1 MEQSLFP
8 DYVKKWF
15 KPVVLRFVQ
24 ELNGTK
30 NPQPYIHTQL
40 TDQVFSVTGTWDTVS
55 EQNQH
60 VRADYI
66 ALDSSIPL
74 KTSGGGNAMGG
85 KIPKIGIERYLNE
98 QQLQDIQTTIAV
110 GGTEAQ
116 IVKSLFNHTKA
127 VIAGQYLTNEGTFLT
142 GFSTGFAEVDAENVG
157 TGIKVDYGYYNENK
171 FGVGVV
177 WSNSASAD
185 PIADI
190 DTAKDK
196 ADGDGNSPQ
205 VIYLDKFALKNLI
218 NSAAFKD
225 RYSILIGNQST
236 TSKPT
241 PGEDA
246 AVALLKSITGLDVV
260 LINRS
265 IQYQI
270 DGETQSY
277 KPWAEGRLVLAPAG
291 KVGSLVYARLAEET
305 SPVADV
311 SYEKADNYIQVS
323 KFRTN
328 RPSLAEYTNS
338 QSRSLPVISNVD
350 QIYTID
356 TKTVQG

>member
-24 ELNGTK
+24 ELNGTN

-40 TDQVFSVTGTWDTVS
+40 TEQVFSVTGTWDTVS

-74 KTSGGGNAMGG
+74 KTSGEGNAMGG

-116 IVKSLFNHTKA
+116 IVKSLFNHAKA

-142 GFSTGFAEVDAENVG
+142 GFSSGFAEVDAENVG
-157 TGIKVDYGYYNENK
+157 AGIKVDYGYFNENK
-171 FGVGVV
+171 FGVNVP
-177 WSNSASAD
+177 WATSSTAD

-190 DTAKDK
+190 DAVKDK
-196 ADGDGNSPQ
+196 SNGDGNAPQ

-225 RYSILIGNQST
+225 RYSISIGNLS
-236 TSKPT
+236 SVKPT

-246 AVALLKSITGLDVV
+246 GIALLKSITGLDVV
-260 LINRS
+260 VINRS

-270 DGETQSY
+270 NGVNQSY

-291 KVGSLVYARLAEET
+291 KVGSLVYGRLAEEN
-305 SPVADV
+305 SPVAGV
-311 SYEKADNYIQVS
+311 AYEKADNYIQVS
-323 KFRTN
+323 KFK
-328 RPSLAEYTNS
+328 PSF
-338 QSRSLPVISNVD
+338 I
-350 QIYTID
+350 
-356 TKTVQG
+356 G

>member
-55 EQNQH
+55 AQNQH

-66 ALDSSIPL
+66 SLDSSIPL
-74 KTSGGGNAMGG
+74 KTSGDGSAMGG

-116 IVKSLFNHTKA
+116 VVKSLFDHTKA
-127 VIAGQYLTNEGTFLT
+127 VIAGQYLTNEGTFLS
-142 GFSTGFAEVDAENVG
+142 GFSNGYAVVEAENVG
-157 TGIKVDYGYYNENK
+157 AGISVDYGYFTENK
-171 FGVGVV
+171 FGVAVP
-177 WSNSASAD
+177 WATSATAD

-190 DTAKDK
+190 DVAKDK
-196 ADGDGNSPQ
+196 SNGDGNAPQ

-225 RYSILIGNQST
+225 RYSISIGNIST
-236 TSKPT
+236 TKPT

-265 IQYQI
+265 IRYQT
-270 DGETQSY
+270 DGSIQSY

-291 KVGSLVYARLAEET
+291 KVGSLVYARLAEEN
-305 SPVADV
+305 SPVAGV